1 MNEPVN
7 KRAVGVG
14 IFILVGLLFLVG
26 GILVIGD
33 LHSTFTRKINVS
45 TVFPDINGL
54 QAGDNIWY
62 SGMKIGTVKALEFS
76 GQSDVKVIMN
86 ISSES
91 EQYIR
96 KDAKVKIGSDG
107 LIGNKILIIYGGT
120 MAYAAITDGDTLA
133 NEATLS
139 TEDIL
144 LTLQQN
150 NLNILALTTKLN
162 AGEGTIG
169 KLLNSDSLYN
179 SINASAMSL
188 QLAAANAQLL
198 LASLVTFGT
207 KLNQDG
213 TLINDLVTDTS
224 MFNSMQASI
233 QQLENI
239 SDTAAVFI
247 NNLKESE
254 KNPKSPLGVML
265 HDEVA
270 GAELKATITNLE
282 SSSVKLD
289 ENLEALKHSF
299 FLRRYFKKEEKK
311 KVK

>member
-7 KRAVGVG
+7 KRAVAVG

-33 LHSTFTRKINVS
+33 LHSTFTRKINIS
-45 TVFPDINGL
+45 TVFPDIDGL

-62 SGMKIGTVKALEFS
+62 SGMKIGTVKALEFY
-76 GQSDVKVIMN
+76 GQSEVKVIMN

-120 MAYAAITDGDTLA
+120 LAYAAIVDGDTLT
-133 NEATLS
+133 NEAALS

-179 SINASAMSL
+179 SINASALSL
-188 QLAAANAQLL
+188 QIATAHAQVL

-213 TLINDLVTDTS
+213 TLINDLVTDTLLFS
-224 MFNSMQASI
+224 SMQASI

-254 KNPKSPLGVML
+254 KNPNSTVGVLL

-270 GAELKATITNLE
+270 GASLKTTITNLE

-289 ENLEALKHSF
+289 ENLEALKHSI

-311 KVK
+311 KNK